1 MAGLV
6 RFTEEVSCQPDT
18 CLASQALTRATVR
31 ALRWIHVQAPICG
44 VSWKVFSFFPRDSE
58 LGILMVNVVLA
69 LEEALVVFSLSFFC
83 LFHNMTEAHSP
94 DGLFFGDRIGRTF
107 LNQRKMEVK
116 EWATELAQIM
126 TGEAKSFGQRGG
138 P

>member
-18 CLASQALTRATVR
+18 CLASQVLTCATIR
-31 ALRWIHVQAPICG
+31 SLRWIHIQAPICG
-44 VSWKVFSFFPRDSE
+44 VSWKVFSYFPRDRE
-58 LGILMVNVVLA
+58 LGSDGECRSCLGRGTRCLFTQF
-69 LEEALVVFSLSFFC
+69 LC

-94 DGLFFGDRIGRTF
+94 DGIFLRPNWKDIFESKENGSERVGDRACRENDRRGIIVWS
-107 LNQRKMEVK
+107 E
-116 EWATELAQIM
+116 
-126 TGEAKSFGQRGG
+126 GG